1 MIAENL
7 EYIKIGGTTLL
18 IVIWYLRFEKPR
30 QSRIDEKRELDN
42 KNLIEY
48 FIKAMREDNKNALSA
63 INDNLTNLYQII
75 NDKKHLDN
83 HQIELLLKIFISNSI
98 LKILNK
104 INFIIDNNNLI
115 KNEDEILR
123 DIKFLIDKHIQESKE
138 TLHLFDIPDFQI
150 SKFIE
155 SVKTLKVSTFER
167 IDEYFTTTVYNLASI
182 DEELKIIDYEI
193 KATDNLSEKLK
204 IMASKGEKII
214 LKEDD
219 YSKLKR
225 NINSVLEA
233 AEYELHSQIKD
244 MT

>member
-155 SVKTLKVSTFER
+155 SVKTLKISTFER